1 MLKVGHHCPKW
12 ATLQMLFIS
21 LYILAVN
28 YQLFFNESSLLPPP
42 YQPHFRSLSYQ
53 FFHKTKNANLLEK
66 MENSLLTE
74 N

>member
-28 YQLFFNESSLLPPP
+28 YQLIFNESSLLPPP
-42 YQPHFRSLSYQ
+42 YQPHFRSLSYH
-53 FFHKTKNANLLEK
+53 FFHKTKNANLL
-66 MENSLLTE
+66 
-74 N
+74 